1 LSDARLATYTSES
14 GKGIQHYSPNEQ
26 QESRF
31 SKMKQ
36 GINYPE
42 EKRSYLKH

>member
-1 LSDARLATYTSES
+1 
-14 GKGIQHYSPNEQ
+14 
-26 QESRF
+26 
-31 SKMKQ
+31 MKQ